1 MPMKNRILNTHTN
14 FSDIS
19 TSQTAANQPNDFP
32 NTHTWRY
39 HRSHRRSRKIFFEC
53 TSSRRRSFPSETE
66 YILLPSTRILQILST
81 HKERRRICAQQISK
95 LRTFRRLP
103 EGYAVSDEQAHGKNS
118 EGDFRRREGR
128 KEERMKEGRRKEEK
142 NWLVIL
148 AAMVLRYRSTIYFVA
163 LEEIAIAS
171 ALLRGSLVL
180 SGPLAR
186 GYVPWPF
193 AVPD

>member
-19 TSQTAANQPNDFP
+19 TSQTAANQPNDFL

-53 TSSRRRSFPSETE
+53 TSRRTSFPSETE

-81 HKERRRICAQQISK
+81 HKERRSICAQQISK

-118 EGDFRRREGR
+118 EGYFRRKKGR

-142 NWLVIL
+142 NWLVTGRNGFALSVYDLFCCSRRDCHCVCITPGLSRVIGAFGPGVCTL
-148 AAMVLRYRSTIYFVA
+148 AVCRTR
-163 LEEIAIAS
+163 
-171 ALLRGSLVL
+171 
-180 SGPLAR
+180 
-186 GYVPWPF
+186 
-193 AVPD
+193 D